1 MALDACI
8 QTEFGEE
15 QFEVCRFEE
24 EQHPQSP
31 AVFSLAHSLSLSLSL
46 SFFFFW
52 VFFLLQTWLQNI
64 MELF

>member
-8 QTEFGEE
+8 QKEFGDE

-24 EQHPQSP
+24 EQQQQIPD
-31 AVFSLAHSLSLSLSL
+31 VFSLSL
-46 SFFFFW
+46 

-64 MELF
+64 MEFF